1 MRRSSGSRG
10 FERKVRFPSK
20 TLAMYEPSGL
30 VIASS
35 KPKKTKSWQRL
46 VQVKSGTRCRIAA
59 EDTPR
64 ASMADLRSRGV
75 RKESGVCKRRAYRDA
90 HSRPAERLQAPR
102 VFVPAVAE
110 DVQVPV
116 ARMNFEEGVGRA
128 APLVH
133 DLLDQIRVAVEIE
146 ADGALVRFPARV
158 AFHPHRHPALI
169 MMRTSGHDAPEF

>member
-20 TLAMYEPSGL
+20 TLAMYEPSGLVIASSKPNNTKPLAMYEPSGLVIASSKPKKTKPLAMYEHSGL

-64 ASMADLRSRGV
+64 ASMADLRSRR
-75 RKESGVCKRRAYRDA
+75 RKEG
-90 HSRPAERLQAPR
+90 
-102 VFVPAVAE
+102 
-110 DVQVPV
+110 
-116 ARMNFEEGVGRA
+116 
-128 APLVH
+128 
-133 DLLDQIRVAVEIE
+133 IRSV
-146 ADGALVRFPARV
+146 
-158 AFHPHRHPALI
+158 
-169 MMRTSGHDAPEF
+169 